1 MLHDVLLQVHTE
13 FAITAAKLVLGLV
26 IIWIIIISIS
36 VWLAAKIL
44 ALGGA
49 KLTRAM
55 LLTAI
60 WPVIYAIILLK

>member
-26 IIWIIIISIS
+26 IIWIIIIISIS

-44 ALGGA
+44 ALRGT

-60 WPVIYAIILLK
+60 GL

>member
-36 VWLAAKIL
+36 VWLAAK
-44 ALGGA
+44 
-49 KLTRAM
+49 
-55 LLTAI
+55 
-60 WPVIYAIILLK
+60 V

>member
-13 FAITAAKLVLGLV
+13 FATTAAKLVLGLV
-26 IIWIIIISIS
+26 IIWIIIISIP

-44 ALGGA
+44 ALRGA

-60 WPVIYAIILLK
+60 GPVIYAIILLK

>member
-13 FAITAAKLVLGLV
+13 FAITAAKLVLGLI
-26 IIWIIIISIS
+26 IIWIIISIP

-60 WPVIYAIILLK
+60 GL